1 MRHFTQK
8 TNKYSTAY
16 AFALNHMRAYYEMKT
31 MKSRNCLETG
41 QKDRTNEA
49 PLLYALLLG
58 MTMDYVN
65 TINRIGL
72 FATVDIE
79 NKILPFNENEKLRED
94 ITQLL
99 KMIELCVNNQVTSN
113 NEVSDIVEL
122 LQGAGTTKL
131 GLDNEG
137 ITGQKYATL
146 FCKYLF
152 DATAKDEGRRCTALQ
167 LLLLFAF
174 ARETNE
180 VNLRHYEEGD
190 AYELTAMGQMP
201 LSGSSSVF
209 RIAMKR
215 DELTSFDRPTD
226 KLITVYEMALLLFGK
241 DSVPGFDTKKHS
253 LAEAVKRAVRT
264 AIDTSFT
271 LNITEADTNSSGQ
284 QKKKSPTKAKN
295 DEREKAGMC
304 INGALVV
311 MKQVLDNN
319 NLDQDEIESDANEGE
334 EEEQEDDAGQYSTS
348 QTLARIRGLVDE
360 ASRHVRH
367 ILPKTY
373 DPENCLFLEQL
384 EAEYEKVGHYKYS
397 SEDDEES
404 MDVGEPLDKSEL
416 SEHLRQT
423 CDAKE
428 SEKTTQL
435 NYLMKISTDD
445 DEDAIA
451 FTGAWKEEEPDN
463 FFPESGAEENRT
475 WNEWM
480 RFANRAKQTWNM
492 KELKSKI
499 SSRKTLLLYAKN
511 CRISTHLKEKLDNE
525 DVNEYG
531 NEVYDIYKKEQDEI
545 KEQTNGSKKR
555 GATIENEGEN
565 DNKTKRQKSP

>member
-1 MRHFTQK
+1 M
-8 TNKYSTAY
+8 STAI
-16 AFALNHMRAYYEMKT
+16 
-31 MKSRNCLETG
+31 
-41 QKDRTNEA
+41 
-49 PLLYALLLG
+49 G
-58 MTMDYVN
+58 MVGF
-65 TINRIGL
+65 RGL
-72 FATVDIE
+72 FGSNESLSSDDTVSVE
-79 NKILPFNENEKLRED
+79 LPSTNW
-94 ITQLL
+94 I
-99 KMIELCVNNQVTSN
+99 NNGPASVPEAIDVFQCDLALTHD
-113 NEVSDIVEL
+113 EVSIPSTHL
-122 LQGAGTTKL
+122 RTS
-131 GLDNEG
+131 EG
-137 ITGQKYATL
+137 VPL
-146 FCKYLF
+146 
-152 DATAKDEGRRCTALQ
+152 TASEGRRLAINRDAEEDLATHDVASYAN
-167 LLLLFAF
+167 LLLSI
-174 ARETNE
+174 EQ
-180 VNLRHYEEGD
+180 G
-190 AYELTAMGQMP
+190 
-201 LSGSSSVF
+201 
-209 RIAMKR
+209 I
-215 DELTSFDRPTD
+215 RPSC
-226 KLITVYEMALLLFGK
+226 LNSQYSIM
-241 DSVPGFDTKKHS
+241 
-253 LAEAVKRAVRT
+253 
-264 AIDTSFT
+264 AIDFE
-271 LNITEADTNSSGQ
+271 LNMRNATATDETERAKLEKSDWEQFGYDAALSRMKSSLREQ
-284 QKKKSPTKAKN
+284 IRAYRYYKS
-295 DEREKAGMC
+295 
-304 INGALVV
+304 
-311 MKQVLDNN
+311 
-319 NLDQDEIESDANEGE
+319 
-334 EEEQEDDAGQYSTS
+334 STC
-348 QTLARIRGLVDE
+348 
-360 ASRHVRH
+360 RHVRH

>member
-1 MRHFTQK
+1 MK
-8 TNKYSTAY
+8 NATATDETERAKLEKSDWEQFGY
-16 AFALNHMRAYYEMKT
+16 DAALSRMKSSLREQIRAYRYY
-31 MKSRNCLETG
+31 KS
-41 QKDRTNEA
+41 
-49 PLLYALLLG
+49 
-58 MTMDYVN
+58 
-65 TINRIGL
+65 
-72 FATVDIE
+72 
-79 NKILPFNENEKLRED
+79 
-94 ITQLL
+94 
-99 KMIELCVNNQVTSN
+99 
-113 NEVSDIVEL
+113 
-122 LQGAGTTKL
+122 
-131 GLDNEG
+131 
-137 ITGQKYATL
+137 
-146 FCKYLF
+146 
-152 DATAKDEGRRCTALQ
+152 
-167 LLLLFAF
+167 
-174 ARETNE
+174 
-180 VNLRHYEEGD
+180 
-190 AYELTAMGQMP
+190 
-201 LSGSSSVF
+201 
-209 RIAMKR
+209 
-215 DELTSFDRPTD
+215 
-226 KLITVYEMALLLFGK
+226 
-241 DSVPGFDTKKHS
+241 
-253 LAEAVKRAVRT
+253 
-264 AIDTSFT
+264 
-271 LNITEADTNSSGQ
+271 
-284 QKKKSPTKAKN
+284 
-295 DEREKAGMC
+295 
-304 INGALVV
+304 
-311 MKQVLDNN
+311 
-319 NLDQDEIESDANEGE
+319 
-334 EEEQEDDAGQYSTS
+334 STC
-348 QTLARIRGLVDE
+348 
-360 ASRHVRH
+360 RHVRH

>member
-1 MRHFTQK
+1 MQTQATFTDDDSEYDSLPSLMIRGSNVSSSSDDTVSVELPS
-8 TNKYSTAY
+8 TNWINNGPASVPEAIDV
-16 AFALNHMRAYYEMKT
+16 FQCDLALTH
-31 MKSRNCLETG
+31 
-41 QKDRTNEA
+41 D
-49 PLLYALLLG
+49 
-58 MTMDYVN
+58 
-65 TINRIGL
+65 
-72 FATVDIE
+72 
-79 NKILPFNENEKLRED
+79 
-94 ITQLL
+94 
-99 KMIELCVNNQVTSN
+99 
-113 NEVSDIVEL
+113 EVSIPSTHL
-122 LQGAGTTKL
+122 RTS
-131 GLDNEG
+131 EG
-137 ITGQKYATL
+137 VPL
-146 FCKYLF
+146 
-152 DATAKDEGRRCTALQ
+152 TASEGRRLAINRDAEEDLATHDVASYAN
-167 LLLLFAF
+167 LLLSI
-174 ARETNE
+174 EQ
-180 VNLRHYEEGD
+180 G
-190 AYELTAMGQMP
+190 
-201 LSGSSSVF
+201 
-209 RIAMKR
+209 I
-215 DELTSFDRPTD
+215 RPSC
-226 KLITVYEMALLLFGK
+226 LNSQYSIM
-241 DSVPGFDTKKHS
+241 
-253 LAEAVKRAVRT
+253 
-264 AIDTSFT
+264 AIDFE
-271 LNITEADTNSSGQ
+271 LNMRNATATDETERAKLEKSDWEQFGYDAALSRMKSSLREQ
-284 QKKKSPTKAKN
+284 IRAYRYYKS
-295 DEREKAGMC
+295 
-304 INGALVV
+304 
-311 MKQVLDNN
+311 
-319 NLDQDEIESDANEGE
+319 
-334 EEEQEDDAGQYSTS
+334 STC
-348 QTLARIRGLVDE
+348 
-360 ASRHVRH
+360 RHVRH